1 MNINT
6 RNLAF
11 LTVDSE
17 EMNWFK
23 FNGVTVY
30 ESWKELTKSGVP
42 PLSIK
47 SSGADLIDYKMY
59 GNSRQDGI
67 PTPTTPIKVE
77 SVGEYDETTVKYK
90 IPVKVSNGKEEIVTN
105 IYLDEPLRKIGEY
118 ADYLDFTTG
127 KVIRKIEKRLCGELE
142 WNKHTSYK
150 YIYYFTSARVQPN
163 INPMSEMFDRTKYQ
177 PDDSI
182 RNMTTD
188 YCIKG
193 NATSSTVYISDSV
206 HTTIGEF
213 NEFIKDKYVYYVLKN
228 QTEETIELPSI
239 ATLKGNVT
247 IEIVDNIQ
255 PSNMEVVYVGK

>member
-127 KVIRKIEKRLCGELE
+127 KVIRKIEK
-142 WNKHTSYK
+142 
-150 YIYYFTSARVQPN
+150 
-163 INPMSEMFDRTKYQ
+163 
-177 PDDSI
+177 
-182 RNMTTD
+182 
-188 YCIKG
+188 
-193 NATSSTVYISDSV
+193 SV
-206 HTTIGEF
+206 RR
-213 NEFIKDKYVYYVLKN
+213 
-228 QTEETIELPSI
+228 
-239 ATLKGNVT
+239 
-247 IEIVDNIQ
+247 
-255 PSNMEVVYVGK
+255 